1 MKDIAILTK
10 YYKNYNYG
18 GVLQGYALKRTLEEK
33 GYETDII
40 SYDVGKNKNP
50 IYKSVVEQSKQYG
63 IKSAINKIIE
73 KVIGKFKFFIKDILN
88 DRITRFEDFMQYD
101 TEEYCDDNIS
111 KLNDNYK
118 AFISGS
124 DQVWNPNAVR
134 LLYLQSFANDEKNKI
149 SYAASIGRNKL
160 NKNEADVLVSYLKRF
175 NSLSV
180 REKTAKSLLQE
191 YLNEDIEVVLDP
203 TLLLEKEEWDDITTE
218 FNHGKPY
225 ALFYFFSNSKKIRK
239 QAIKFCN
246 EKNIDLI
253 MIPYANQ
260 QFNFSDSKGPGIRL
274 NSIGPREFVSAIKNA
289 DYVFTDSFHGVVFSI
304 IYEKQ
309 FLVFERNKKEH
320 VSMNS
325 RIYDILDNFDLANRL
340 LMSDKFNE
348 IYSLNRIDYN
358 IVNMKKQEQK
368 RKSFEFLDRALNK

>member
-18 GVLQGYALKRTLEEK
+18 GVLQGYALKRTLEEM

-50 IYKSVVEQSKQYG
+50 IYKSVIEQSKQYE
-63 IKSAINKIIE
+63 IKSAVNKFFE
-73 KVIGKFKFFIKDILN
+73 KLIGKLKFFIKDLLK
-88 DRITRFEDFMQYD
+88 DRITRFEEFMKYD
-101 TEEYCDDNIS
+101 TEEYCDDNLV

-118 AFISGS
+118 VFISGS

-134 LLYLQSFANDEKNKI
+134 LLFLQSFAEEGKKKI

-160 NKNEADVLVSYLKRF
+160 YKKESDVLVSYLKTF
-175 NSLSV
+175 DSLSV

-191 YLNEDIEVVLDP
+191 FIDDEIEVVLDP
-203 TLLLEKEEWDDITTE
+203 TMLIEKEQWDEITTD
-218 FNHGKPY
+218 FKHDKPY
-225 ALFYFFSNSKKIRK
+225 ALFYFFSNSAKVRK
-239 QAIKFCN
+239 QAIEFCKR
-246 EKNIDLI
+246 KNIELL

-260 QFNFSDSKGPGIRL
+260 QFNINDRKGPGVRL

-289 DYVFTDSFHGVVFSI
+289 EYVFTDSFHGAAFSI
-304 IYEKQ
+304 INEKQ
-309 FLVFERNKKEH
+309 FFVFERNKKEH

-325 RIYDILDNFDLANRL
+325 RIYDLLDNFDLGNRL
-340 LMSDKFNE
+340 LSVDKFCLIDNLNE
-348 IYSLNRIDYN
+348 IDYN
-358 IVNMKKQEQK
+358 TVNMKKQELK
-368 RKSFEFLDRALNK
+368 RKSLEFLENSLK